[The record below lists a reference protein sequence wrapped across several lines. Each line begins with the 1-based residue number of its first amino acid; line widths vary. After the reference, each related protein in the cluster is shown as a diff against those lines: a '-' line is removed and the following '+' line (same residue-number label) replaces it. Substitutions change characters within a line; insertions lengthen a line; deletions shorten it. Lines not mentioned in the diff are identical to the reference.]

1 MSFIKKGTP
10 NKGTRKKTVNE
21 EEVVKFYTE
30 VFRNP
35 EDMGLK
41 AADSMKA
48 AEFFSKYYNMLDK
61 DSGAEGTVVIV
72 DDIRSAENE

>member
-1 MSFIKKGTP
+1 MSCINEGTP
-10 NKGTRKKTVNE
+10 KEGTRNVSEQDVVDFYANLFHE
-21 EEVVKFYTE
+21 EK
-30 VFRNP
+30 
-35 EDMGLK
+35 
-41 AADSMKA
+41 SIKA